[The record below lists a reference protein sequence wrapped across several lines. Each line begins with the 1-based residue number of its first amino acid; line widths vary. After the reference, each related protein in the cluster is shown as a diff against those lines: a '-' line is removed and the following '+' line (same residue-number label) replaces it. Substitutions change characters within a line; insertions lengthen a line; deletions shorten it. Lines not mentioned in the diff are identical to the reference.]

1 MPASRPERQLPCR
14 ASMTRLVGDWSYPTA
29 ICFGAGRLSELGAA
43 CRAAGV
49 ARPLLVTDRGLA
61 SQPMIARALAAVA
74 ETGLETA
81 VFSDVAGDP
90 TGADVALGGEALI
103 AHRADGVI
111 AIGGGS
117 ALDAGKAVAF
127 ATLQSEPLWAF
138 EDIGDNFKRAD
149 PAKILPVI
157 AVPTTAGT
165 GSEVGRASVIKDS
178 EARRKRIIFHPLMLP
193 KVVIADPALTLG
205 LPPALTAA
213 TGMDALS
220 HNLEAFFAP
229 AFHPLARGISVEGAR
244 LVKDWLPT
252 AVRDGGDLEARANM
266 MAGAQAGATAFQRG
280 LGAMHAL
287 AHPLGAVYGVHHGLL
302 NAVLMPYVMA
312 ANMPAIDGEA
322 AWLARSLGLGERSG
336 DLIDWVLALRGEIGI
351 PASLATATA
360 SAVDVAAISAMAV
373 ADPSAATNP
382 IAFTSADYAAILER
396 AVAGDLSGAV

>member
-1 MPASRPERQLPCR
+1 
-14 ASMTRLVGDWSYPTA
+14 MTRLVGDWSYPTA
-29 ICFGAGRLSELGAA
+29 VRFGAGRLSELGAA
-43 CRAAGV
+43 CRAAGI

-61 SQPMIARALAAVA
+61 SHPMIAQALAAA
-74 ETGLETA
+74 SETRLAIA
-81 VFSDVAGDP
+81 VFRDVAGDP
-90 TGADVALGGEALI
+90 TGADVAAGGEALI

-117 ALDAGKAVAF
+117 ALDAGKAVAM
-127 ATLQSEPLWAF
+127 ATHQSAPLWAF
-138 EDIGDNFKRAD
+138 EDIGDNFKRVD
-149 PAKILPVI
+149 PARILPVV

-165 GSEVGRASVIKDS
+165 GSEVGRASVIKDT

-229 AFHPLARGISVEGAR
+229 AFHPLARGIAVEGAR

-266 MAGAQAGATAFQRG
+266 MAAAQAGATAFQRG

-302 NAVLMPYVMA
+302 NAILMPYVLA

-336 DLIDWVLALRGEIGI
+336 DLLDWVLALRREIGI

-373 ADPSAATNP
+373 DDPSAATNP